1 MMQLDFEQIKEL
13 IPQRFPF
20 IMIDRVL
27 EIEPG
32 KHAIA
37 VKNVSGS
44 DVFIPGHFPE
54 KAIMPGALIIEA
66 MAQTAIIL
74 FAYSKQ
80 QEILT
85 SLHLTKEDKNN
96 PPIPPLEKGGEGG
109 FEVLSG
115 VKNSKKP
122 LYYFGSVKAGFLH
135 PVVPGDQIK
144 IKVVNVKSLPN
155 NAYVSAEAFVADIK
169 VSEAELAFSVKY
181 EE

>member
-1 MMQLDFEQIKEL
+1 MQLDFEQIKEL

-27 EIEPG
+27 EIESG

-74 FAYSKQ
+74 FAASKETRK
-80 QEILT
+80 EI
-85 SLHLTKEDKNN
+85 N
-96 PPIPPLEKGGEGG
+96 
-109 FEVLSG
+109 
-115 VKNSKKP
+115 KKP
-122 LYYFGSVKAGFLH
+122 IYYFGSVKARFLH
-135 PVVPGDQIK
+135 PVVPGDQLK
-144 IKVVNVKSLPN
+144 IKVVNVKTLPN
-155 NAYVSAEAFVADIK
+155 NAFVSAEAFVDDKI
-169 VSEAELAFSVKY
+169 VTEAELVFSVKD
-181 EE
+181 E